1 MLLFKKIAVHY
12 TFVIA
17 CLEAETVVP
26 VEEFLVVRPSS
37 QRAENSGNLSASS
50 NSSDISTDRDTES
63 YSPSTVGSSSSDSDG
78 QEMEDDDQKLG
89 DLTAILGVILSSK
102 DSAAAAKR
110 LVKNTHITSTQVCNY
125 KYINL

>member
-1 MLLFKKIAVHY
+1 MLLLKKIAIHY
-12 TFVIA
+12 TFVLA
-17 CLEAETVVP
+17 SLEAETVLP

-37 QRAENSGNLSASS
+37 ERTENSGNVSASS
-50 NSSDISTDRDTES
+50 DTSDISTDRDTES
-63 YSPSTVGSSSSDSDG
+63 YSPSTAGSSSSDSDG
-78 QEMEDDDQKLG
+78 QEMEDDHQKLG

-110 LVKNTHITSTQVCNY
+110 LIKNTHITSTQVCNY